1 MACLKC
7 AMAPVIIINPGT
19 SKWDIREK
27 VWAYIESKNLA
38 NYPRPVFNRIPNF
51 KGAFTACSRVSELDV
66 FARAAEVKVD
76 PDKPLEGARLA
87 VLQVALWRKTT
98 HPVSQHIMS
107 YFQLSTGNSICL
119 VYLTILVSHLF
130 FTTRSSQAGKTL
142 LVPTP
147 RLRTG
152 LFNKI
157 IPPQGANKQQLHICA
172 SSQGVKLFSVPIEL
186 DAKLKVDL
194 VVVGSVAV
202 SEKGLRIGKG
212 EGFADM
218 EYGMMASMGALSDST
233 VVVTIVH
240 DCQILDIPEEL
251 IESHDLTVDYILTP
265 TRVIKTNCQRP
276 KPQGI
281 IWRKLSKEKL
291 EKIPIL
297 RRLRAFEEKTL
308 KDVSLG
314 PTPIPAAPSLQTG
327 SSMAGQKTTDRPEG
341 ESTEGARAQLGQ
353 KDRRQKRG
361 WQRRGNRQKQ
371 GPEEG
376 GQGQTEAGFRGR
388 WTKQQTETGSR
399 GRWPRP
405 QTEAGFRGRWTR
417 QQTEAG
423 FRGRWTRQQTE
434 AGFRGR
440 WTKQQTE
447 AGFRGRWPR
456 PQTEAGSEEG
466 GRGHRQKQGSE
477 EGGRGNR
484 QKQGPE
490 EGGQSYRQKQ
500 GPEEGG
506 QSYRQKQGPEEGGS
520 EAVPLGATTVCLTAL
535 PSGLRVSE
543 LKRLLREQD
552 AAPLKLTWLGA
563 QQEAQLDYSN
573 CQAAQRV
580 LKVLQGLSLQAE
592 LSKGP
597 QGEECSGWSH

>member
-376 GQGQTEAGFRGR
+376 GQGHRQKQGPEEGGQSNRQKQGPEEGGRGNR
-388 WTKQQTETGSR
+388 QKQGSEEGGR
-399 GRWPRP
+399 GHR
-405 QTEAGFRGRWTR
+405 QKQGSEEGGRGNR
-417 QQTEAG
+417 QKQGSEEG
-423 FRGRWTRQQTE
+423 GQSNRQ
-434 AGFRGR
+434 
-440 WTKQQTE
+440 KQ
-447 AGFRGRWPR
+447 
-456 PQTEAGSEEG
+456 GSEEG

>member
-51 KGAFTACSRVSELDV
+51 KGAAQACNRLSELQEFRSSQTVKVNPDRPQQQARFATLEGAFTACSRVSELDV

-87 VLQVALWRKTT
+87 VL
-98 HPVSQHIMS
+98 
-107 YFQLSTGNSICL
+107 
-119 VYLTILVSHLF
+119 
-130 FTTRSSQAGKTL
+130 
-142 LVPTP
+142 
-147 RLRTG
+147 
-152 LFNKI
+152 
-157 IPPQGANKQQLHICA
+157 
-172 SSQGVKLFSVPIEL
+172 QGVKLFSVPIEL

-376 GQGQTEAGFRGR
+376 GQGQTEAGSRGGGQATDRNRVQRKVAEATDRSRFRGR
-388 WTKQQTETGSR
+388 QKQGSEEGGR
-399 GRWPRP
+399 GNRQKQGSEEGGQATDRNKGPEEGGRGHRQKQGSEEGGRGNRQKQGSEEGGQSNRQKQGP
-405 QTEAGFRGRWTR
+405 EKVAEATDRSR
-417 QQTEAG
+417 
-423 FRGRWTRQQTE
+423 
-434 AGFRGR
+434 
-440 WTKQQTE
+440 
-447 AGFRGRWPR
+447 FRGRWPR

>member
-66 FARAAEVKVD
+66 FTRAAEVKVD

-87 VLQVALWRKTT
+87 VL
-98 HPVSQHIMS
+98 
-107 YFQLSTGNSICL
+107 
-119 VYLTILVSHLF
+119 
-130 FTTRSSQAGKTL
+130 QAGKTL

-376 GQGQTEAGFRGR
+376 GQG
-388 WTKQQTETGSR
+388 
-399 GRWPRP
+399 
-405 QTEAGFRGRWTR
+405 
-417 QQTEAG
+417 
-423 FRGRWTRQQTE
+423 
-434 AGFRGR
+434 
-440 WTKQQTE
+440 
-447 AGFRGRWPR
+447 
-456 PQTEAGSEEG
+456 
-466 GRGHRQKQGSE
+466 HRQKQGPE
-477 EGGRGNR
+477 EG

-490 EGGQSYRQKQ
+490 EGGQGHRQKQ
-500 GPEEGG
+500 G
-506 QSYRQKQGPEEGGS
+506 SEEGGS
-520 EAVPLGATTVCLTAL
+520 EAVPLGATTVCLMAL

>member
-1 MACLKC
+1 
-7 AMAPVIIINPGT
+7 MAPVIIINPGT

-66 FARAAEVKVD
+66 FTRAAEVKVD

-87 VLQVALWRKTT
+87 VL
-98 HPVSQHIMS
+98 
-107 YFQLSTGNSICL
+107 
-119 VYLTILVSHLF
+119 
-130 FTTRSSQAGKTL
+130 QAGKTL

-314 PTPIPAAPSLQTG
+314 PTPIPAGPEEG
-327 SSMAGQKTTDRPEG
+327 GQG
-341 ESTEGARAQLGQ
+341 H
-353 KDRRQKRG
+353 
-361 WQRRGNRQKQ
+361 RQKQ

-376 GQGQTEAGFRGR
+376 GQG
-388 WTKQQTETGSR
+388 
-399 GRWPRP
+399 
-405 QTEAGFRGRWTR
+405 
-417 QQTEAG
+417 
-423 FRGRWTRQQTE
+423 
-434 AGFRGR
+434 
-440 WTKQQTE
+440 
-447 AGFRGRWPR
+447 
-456 PQTEAGSEEG
+456 
-466 GRGHRQKQGSE
+466 H
-477 EGGRGNR
+477 
-484 QKQGPE
+484 
-490 EGGQSYRQKQ
+490 
-500 GPEEGG
+500 
-506 QSYRQKQGPEEGGS
+506 RQKQGPEEGGS
-520 EAVPLGATTVCLTAL
+520 EAVPLGATTVCLMAL

>member
-376 GQGQTEAGFRGR
+376 GRGHRQKQVQRKVDKATDRNRVQRKVAEATDRSR
-388 WTKQQTETGSR
+388 VQRKVDEATDRSRVQRKVAEATDRSRVQRKVDEATDRSRVQRKVDKATDRSRVQRKVAEATDRSRVR

-405 QTEAGFRGRWTR
+405 QTEAGFRGRWPR

-423 FRGRWTRQQTE
+423 S
-434 AGFRGR
+434 RGR
-440 WTKQQTE
+440 WTKL
-447 AGFRGRWPR
+447 
-456 PQTEAGSEEG
+456 QTEAGSR
-466 GRGHRQKQGSE
+466 GRWTKLQTEAGSR
-477 EGGRGNR
+477 GRW
-484 QKQGPE
+484 K
-490 EGGQSYRQKQ
+490 
-500 GPEEGG
+500 
-506 QSYRQKQGPEEGGS
+506 
-520 EAVPLGATTVCLTAL
+520 
-535 PSGLRVSE
+535 
-543 LKRLLREQD
+543 
-552 AAPLKLTWLGA
+552 
-563 QQEAQLDYSN
+563 
-573 CQAAQRV
+573 
-580 LKVLQGLSLQAE
+580 
-592 LSKGP
+592 
-597 QGEECSGWSH
+597 